1 MIEFQDVSMVYP
13 NGTEA
18 LNHVNLRIEDGEF
31 VFVVGRSGAGKTTL
45 TKLLLREERIT
56 GGRLTVND
64 FKLDRMPARKIP
76 YLRRTMGVVFQD
88 FRLFKNK
95 TVYENVAF
103 AMRVVGEKVSVIRQR
118 VPFFLNIAELTDK
131 ADRFPD
137 ELSGGEQQR
146 VAFARALANNPQI
159 IIADEPTGNVD
170 PEMSRDILDLLIRIN
185 KLGKTV
191 IVVTH
196 DWDLVNYYKKRVITL
211 ENGKVASDRIG
222 LNVEH
227 VEHYDF
233 SAVHTPSKAVEG
245 DNGVDG
251 GDAE

>member
-18 LNHVNLRIEDGEF
+18 LDHVNLRIEDGEF

-56 GGRLTVND
+56 GGRLTVNN
-64 FKLDRMPARKIP
+64 FKLDRMPARKVP

-103 AMRVVGEKVSVIRQR
+103 AMRVVGEKVSTIRKR
-118 VPFFLNIAELTDK
+118 VPFFLNLAELTDK

-170 PEMSRDILDLLIRIN
+170 PEMSRDILNLLVRIN

-211 ENGKVASDRIG
+211 EHGKIVSDKVGI
-222 LNVEH
+222 NVEH
-227 VEHYDF
+227 VEQYNS
-233 SAVHTPSKAVEG
+233 SADKLS
-245 DNGVDG
+245 DDG
-251 GDAE
+251 GSADNQTFGGAEE